1 MFMVQYVCSLVS
13 QFQWEL
19 FVIWTQF
26 QLTSLTMDLYT
37 TESRVKKNGIDSFTI
52 MIDLKSIQKQNR
64 MDSNSFA
71 HDIVLE

>member
-1 MFMVQYVCSLVS
+1 
-13 QFQWEL
+13 
-19 FVIWTQF
+19 
-26 QLTSLTMDLYT
+26 MDLYT